1 LDLLIVI
8 GITSL
13 VQGVY
18 TASVEAEDITE
29 GMERAIG
36 DGICFGVS
44 HVVIGNIKHHKSLFI
59 SLFFPHIYI
68 YIYDLLSHEL
78 FISHPQF

>member
-1 LDLLIVI
+1 VI

-59 SLFFPHIYI
+59 YE
-68 YIYDLLSHEL
+68 LLSDDK
-78 FISHPQF
+78 FISYPQC

>member
-1 LDLLIVI
+1 VI

-44 HVVIGNIKHHKSLFI
+44 HVVIGNIKHTNRYLYMSCYPMTNSFLTHNVNPNK
-59 SLFFPHIYI
+59 
-68 YIYDLLSHEL
+68 
-78 FISHPQF
+78 